1 MLVKQLTFLR
11 INFFR
16 SVLIFLCCFFWASGA
31 YAQEQRYQEI
41 LLSVV
46 LNQQDFHQT
55 DLFLQTPNGQLLA
68 RKATL
73 EEWRVDLSQQ
83 NAISYNDKSFY
94 YLNGFRGVTYK
105 IDTQKMK
112 VYIEIPAQEFLTH
125 KFSATNNAPLVDVNT
140 PRRPGA
146 YLNYDVFDQT
156 IPDSSQQ
163 VSGLFTATVF
173 NDYGVGSSDFLVQQT
188 RLLDQPVGLSNS
200 DSVQNQA
207 LRLDTSWTYDDPAKM
222 RTLRL
227 GDEFTD
233 AGMWGQSVAFG
244 GVQYA
249 TNFNTQ
255 PNFITF
261 PLPAAKGVAVMPTA
275 VNLYVNNA
283 LVEKQPVN
291 PGPFNITNVPVING
305 YGTVN
310 VVTTDL
316 FGRQQ
321 VISLPY
327 YASNELLKPGLQDF
341 SYEAGY
347 LRNDFGVVSNS
358 YQRFAAVGTDAIGIT
373 NDFTGQWHAELLRTQ
388 QTAGVGADYVLSDWG
403 VINTAIAGS
412 HSIDQPA
419 VNGEGMLAVI
429 GFQRQALRQINF
441 GFNVQATTDK
451 YNEIGYQ
458 PDQGQLPPSLQSQVF
473 AGIPLPDGSSV
484 GMSYT
489 KQNNRGGSPNASLY
503 NVSYSRSLGKHW
515 QASLTGI
522 TNIGG
527 QDNKII
533 YLSLTSLIGQST
545 TASISATGQAANNQG
560 QVELTKNLPVGT
572 GFGYDLQAQQS
583 VQGSNYQLSGSA
595 QNEVGT
601 YNVQV
606 ARQSNQN
613 GYRAEASGG
622 IVYFDRDMYLS
633 RQITGSF
640 ALVKAMYPKV
650 KVYDFNQEVGETDKD
665 GDLLVPNLIAYQ
677 ANPIRIDPSNIPLS
691 AKVGTIQIQATP
703 YYQSGV
709 LVKFPVRP
717 ANSAIVTV
725 KTPSGDFVPEGS
737 VAVYQKIKEH
747 PEQFPVGSDGELY
760 VTGLTKG
767 AKNPLLVEWDDH
779 RCMINLD
786 YQPTKSPI
794 ANLGTVVCSEVT
806 KND

>member
-1 MLVKQLTFLR
+1 MLVKILTFLR
-11 INFFR
+11 ANFFR
-16 SVLIFLCCFFWASGA
+16 FILILSCLLLVTNA

-55 DLFLQTPNGQLLA
+55 DLFLQTTDGQLLA
-68 RKATL
+68 KRNTL
-73 EEWRVDLSQQ
+73 EEWRVDVSQQ
-83 NAISYNDKSFY
+83 TPIVYHGTSYYF
-94 YLNGFRGVTYK
+94 LNGFRGLTYK
-105 IDTQKMK
+105 IDAQKMK
-112 VYIEIPAQEFLTH
+112 VYIEMPAQEFLTH
-125 KFSATNNAPLVDVNT
+125 KFSAANNAPLVDVNT
-140 PRRPGA
+140 PRHPGA

-163 VSGLFTATVF
+163 VSGLFTAALF
-173 NDYGVGSSDFLVQQT
+173 NSYGVGSSDFLVQQT
-188 RLLDQPVGLSNS
+188 RTLNQPAGLSNS
-200 DSVQNQA
+200 DTVQNQT

-227 GDEFTD
+227 GDAFTD

-261 PLPAAKGVAVMPTA
+261 PLPTATGEAVVPSA

-283 LVEKQPVN
+283 FVGRQNVN

-305 YGTVN
+305 YGSVN
-310 VVTTDL
+310 VVTNDL

-321 VISLPY
+321 VQTIPY

-347 LRNDFGVVSNS
+347 VRNDFGIASNE
-358 YQRFAAVGTDAIGIT
+358 YGRFAAVGTDAVGI
-373 NDFTGQWHAELLRTQ
+373 NDNLTGQWHAEILHDQ
-388 QTAGVGADYVLSDWG
+388 QTVGVGADYLLSDWG

-412 HSIDQPA
+412 NSIGQPE
-419 VNGEGMLAVI
+419 VDGEGALAII

-441 GFNVQATTDK
+441 GFNVQVTTSK

-458 PDQGQLPPSLQSQVF
+458 PTQDQLAPSLQTQAFV
-473 AGIPLPDGSSV
+473 GIPLHDGSSV

-489 KQNNRGGSPNASLY
+489 RQNNRGDTPNASLY
-503 NVSYSRSLGKHW
+503 NISYSRSVGKNW
-515 QASLTGI
+515 YASLTGI

-527 QDNKII
+527 PDNKII
-533 YLSLTSLIGQST
+533 YLSLTRLIGQST
-545 TASISATGQAANNQG
+545 TATISATGQAANNQG
-560 QVELTKNLPVGT
+560 QLQLSKSLPVGT
-572 GFGYDLQAQQS
+572 GYGYNLQAQQS
-583 VQGSNYQLSGSA
+583 VQGSNYQASGSA
-595 QNEVGT
+595 QNGVGT

-622 IVYFDRDMYLS
+622 IVYFDRNMYLS
-633 RQITGSF
+633 REITNSF
-640 ALVKAMYPKV
+640 AVVKAMYPGV
-650 KVYDFNQEVGETDKD
+650 KVYNFNQLMGETNKD
-665 GDLLVPNLIAYQ
+665 GDLLIPNLVAYQ
-677 ANPIRIDPSNIPLS
+677 ANPIRIDPSNIPLT
-691 AKVGTIQIQATP
+691 AQVDTVQMHAVP

-709 LVKFPVRP
+709 LVKFPVKQSN
-717 ANSAIVTV
+717 AALVTAV
-725 KTPSGDFVPEGS
+725 LPSGDPVPEGAM
-737 VAVYQKIKEH
+737 AVFNHIKNH

-760 VTGLTKG
+760 VTGLAKG
-767 AKNPLLVEWDDH
+767 QNNPLVVEWDDH
-779 RCMINLD
+779 RCMMNVD
-786 YQPTKSPI
+786 YEPSKAPI